1 MTAETQN
8 VTPNMDD
15 EETAKA
21 PIGLIILVV
30 ALGIAILGMLAL
42 MAYKIMSGD
51 ASKPKKQ
58 PVAVTTTV
66 ADPVEIGE
74 LKVIKPEG
82 AKLSKVETTATSIV
96 IHYQGD
102 GVLILVIIDRL
113 TGRESRITIPE

>member
-51 ASKPKKQ
+51 ASKPKEA
-58 PVAVTTTV
+58 PVV
-66 ADPVEIGE
+66 AEALVETNSGFDE
-74 LKVIKPEG
+74 LRVEKPEG
-82 AKLSKVETTATSIV
+82 SVLSKIETTDATV
-96 IHYQGD
+96 VLHYRGNASVTL
-102 GVLILVIIDRL
+102 VLIDRL
-113 TGRESRITIPE
+113 TGKESRVIIPE